1 MQGMSSNIGIQR
13 LLMLAD
19 FLETV
24 PEKKFDITVWRY
36 AKNSRPDI
44 SDENLTTECGTVA
57 CAVGW
62 ACALPEFRKM
72 GLWYDFYPIYQIPGT
87 EMKYE
92 AWGAIQQFFDLD
104 LGQSMC
110 LFHSSAYGKE
120 RGTRENVVSRIREYC
135 VGKIS

>member
-1 MQGMSSNIGIQR
+1 MSSDAGIQR

-24 PEKKFDITVWRY
+24 PEKKFDINVWRRD
-36 AKNSRPDI
+36 KNSWDI
-44 SDENLTTECGTVA
+44 SDGNLITECGTVA

-62 ACALPEFRKM
+62 ACALPEFQKM
-72 GLWYDFYPIYQIPGT
+72 GLWYDLYPIYQIPGT

-92 AWGAIQQFFDLD
+92 AWDAIQQFFDLD
-104 LGQSMC
+104 LGQSLY
-110 LFHSSAYGKE
+110 LFHSSAYGKVY
-120 RGTRENVVSRIREYC
+120 GTRENVVSRIREYC